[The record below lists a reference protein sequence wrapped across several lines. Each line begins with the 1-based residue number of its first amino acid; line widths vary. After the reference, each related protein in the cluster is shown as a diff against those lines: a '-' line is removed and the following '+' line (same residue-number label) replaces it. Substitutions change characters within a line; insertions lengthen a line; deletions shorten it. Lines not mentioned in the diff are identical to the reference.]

1 MSSPSVSNWSGR
13 DPRRWQV
20 EAFAAYA
27 AARDAGSLSG
37 GVFAA
42 CTGSGKSIHLAEVV
56 ADLLTRVAS
65 PGVVVVTTP
74 TVALVEQLSATLA
87 ARLGEPVGV
96 YYTRGKDTAQRVVVT
111 CHPSFGDCLA
121 ALAKAGRVV
130 AWWCADECHRT
141 DSPQILQ
148 PAATIA
154 DVPRVGW
161 SATPYKSDPDP
172 SKGLTLWLHE
182 LYRYGADDAIAD
194 GALVPW
200 QSSGLSSHDARRVND
215 LAAAADLLK
224 PGDPRRD
231 RIAEEQQEI
240 VDAASL
246 RWVQQQRGPGVV
258 SARGVVDAEAF
269 AKRLEDCGVRALTV
283 HANQSRDIR
292 AARLEALQKGDLDCV
307 VHVQILVEGVDLPWL
322 QWGCLRRPRGRV
334 GFVQEVGRFLRSAP
348 GKSHADLFDPYGLF
362 VRHGI
367 DHVAQLAGALVEE
380 VEEVEED
387 AEQVAT
393 VELVDPL
400 TGKVYRVPRESK
412 ARTSV
417 QTIAVAHAVSTSYVS
432 ECVSVLRAQGLI
444 EGAQHERGQWRL
456 QPASAPQ
463 LVRLENAGKR
473 MRMLKRRPEPVAKAI
488 AYAYDLL
495 LDEHLATLK
504 AGLQTTLRKGVLSD
518 FISLDAALKPVF
530 VSAGEFDLS
539 QQHATVA
546 ALSRWALDSAAVVDA
561 AKDAAKA
568 RAEVDRG

>member
-56 ADLLTRVAS
+56 ADLLTRVQS

-121 ALAKAGRVV
+121 ALSKAGRVV

-224 PGDPRRD
+224 PGDARRD
-231 RIAEEQQEI
+231 KIAEEQQEI

-367 DHVAQLAGALVEE
+367 DHVAQLAGALVEA

-393 VELVDPL
+393 VEVFDPL
-400 TGKVYRVPRESK
+400 TGKTYRVPREIR
-412 ARTSV
+412 ARTPV
-417 QTIAVAHAVSTSYVS
+417 QRVAIAHVVSMSFIS
-432 ECVSVLRAQGLI
+432 DCVSWLRAKGLVDNRFAAA
-444 EGAQHERGQWRL
+444 GNWRSLPATKAQLDLLARRK
-456 QPASAPQ
+456 
-463 LVRLENAGKR
+463 GKF
-473 MRMLKRRPEPVAKAI
+473 MMLKKRPEAVAKAI
-488 AYAYDLL
+488 AHAYDLL
-495 LDEHLATLK
+495 LAEHQLTV
-504 AGLQTTLRKGVLSD
+504 GEPTLRRGILTD
-518 FISLDAALKPVF
+518 FLSLDQALNVRRSEPGWDTSAQDATIAALADCPVDTDG
-530 VSAGEFDLS
+530 VMT
-539 QQHATVA
+539 ATN
-546 ALSRWALDSAAVVDA
+546 DA
-561 AKDAAKA
+561 KRA
-568 RAEVDRG
+568 RRHNV

>member
-1 MSSPSVSNWSGR
+1 MSNWSGR

-20 EAFAAYA
+20 EAFAAYG

-56 ADLLTRVAS
+56 ADLLTRVVS

-74 TVALVEQLSATLA
+74 TVALVEQLSATLT
-87 ARLGEPVGV
+87 ARLGESVGV
-96 YYTRGKDTAQRVVVT
+96 YYTRGKDTTQRVVVT

-148 PAATIA
+148 PAATIP

-172 SKGLTLWLHE
+172 AKGLTLWLHE
-182 LYRYGADDAIAD
+182 LYRYAADDAIAD

-200 QSSGLSSHDARRVND
+200 SSSGLSAHDARRVND
-215 LAAAADLLK
+215 LAAAADLL
-224 PGDPRRD
+224 PAGDGRRD
-231 RIAEEQQEI
+231 LIAAEQQEI
-240 VDAASL
+240 VDRASL
-246 RWVQQQRGPGVV
+246 LWVAQQTGPGVV

-269 AKRLEDCGVRALTV
+269 AKRLEDAGVRALTV

-292 AARLEALQKGDLDCV
+292 AARLAALQAGELDCV

-334 GFVQEVGRFLRSAP
+334 GFVQEVGRFLRAAP
-348 GKSHADLFDPYGLF
+348 GKTDAALFDPYGLF

-367 DHVAQLAGALVEE
+367 SHVSQLAGALVEE
-380 VEEVEED
+380 VDEVEETEETAD
-387 AEQVAT
+387 T
-393 VELVDPL
+393 IELVDPL
-400 TGKVYRVPRESK
+400 TGKVYRVPRASK
-412 ARTSV
+412 ARTAV

-432 ECVSVLRAQGLI
+432 ECVSVLRAQGLV
-444 EGAQHERGQWRL
+444 ETAQHERGQWRL
-456 QPASAPQ
+456 QPASPPQ
-463 LVRLENAGKR
+463 LVRLESAGKR
-473 MRMLKRRPEPVAKAI
+473 MRMLKRRSEPVAKAI

-495 LDEHLATLK
+495 LEEHLSTLS

-518 FISLDAALKPVF
+518 FITLDTALKPKF
-530 VSAGEFDLS
+530 VAQGEFDLS
-539 QQHATVA
+539 TQNATVA
-546 ALSRWALDSAAVVDA
+546 ALSRWALDTEAVVRA
-561 AKDAAKA
+561 ATDAAKA
-568 RAEVDRG
+568 RREVGND